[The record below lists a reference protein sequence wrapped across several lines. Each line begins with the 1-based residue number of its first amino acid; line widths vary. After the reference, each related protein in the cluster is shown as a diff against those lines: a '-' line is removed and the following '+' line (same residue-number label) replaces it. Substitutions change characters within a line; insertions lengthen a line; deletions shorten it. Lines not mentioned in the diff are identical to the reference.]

1 MNIPQS
7 AAAILAAGLFAAA
20 GAGAATPA
28 ELRDVYAAAAH
39 ATTPGHAS
47 PSAVR
52 GELFFK
58 STHGKEW
65 SCASCHGAR
74 PVGDGRHA
82 VTGKVIAP
90 LAPAFNS
97 SRFVDAAKTEKWFK
111 RNCNDVLGRECSAA
125 EKGDVL
131 EYLLALNK
139 G

>member
-1 MNIPQS
+1 MNILQP
-7 AAAILAAGLFAAA
+7 AAAVLTAGLLATA

-28 ELRDVYAAAAH
+28 ELRDGYAVAARA
-39 ATTPGHAS
+39 ASPGYAG

-52 GELFFK
+52 GEQFFK
-58 STHGKEW
+58 ATHGKEW

-74 PVGDGRHA
+74 PVADGKHA

-90 LAPAFNS
+90 LAPSANGN
-97 SRFVDAAKTEKWFK
+97 RFTDAAKTEKWFK

-131 EYLLALNK
+131 DYLLTLNK